1 MIHPSSK
8 ITISQLFIYPI
19 KSLGGIEL
27 QQSLVTSRGL
37 QYDRRFMLVDENY
50 RFVSQREFPEMALLK
65 VYNKQ
70 DELHVYALSNPN
82 DNIKLPLQVESG
94 EEISVTIWDDQCK
107 ALLVDSKADEWF
119 SNKLGKSLRL
129 VYMPDKSERLVDEDY
144 ALHNDLTSFSDGFPI
159 LMIGQS
165 SLDDLNARLEHP
177 VGMDRFRPNIVINGS
192 AAFEEDGYRHIRCG
206 NINLYAVKPCA
217 RCAMTTN
224 NQQTGIAGQEPLKTL
239 SSFRKENNK
248 IYFGQ
253 NLLVGSEGMLHVG
266 DGLNIVDTK
275 LPVVVKS

>member
-1 MIHPSSK
+1 MIHSSSK
-8 ITISQLFIYPI
+8 ICISQLFIYPI
-19 KSLGGIEL
+19 KSLGGIAL

-37 QYDRRFMLVDENY
+37 QHDRRFMLVDENN

-65 VYNKQ
+65 VSIEHNQ
-70 DELHVYALSNPN
+70 LLVYTNANPN

-94 EEISVTIWDDQCK
+94 SEISVAIWDYQCK
-107 ALLVDSKADEWF
+107 ALLVDAKADEWF
-119 SNKLGKSLRL
+119 SSKLGKRLRL
-129 VYMPDKSERLVDEDY
+129 VYMPDYSERLVDEDY

-165 SLDDLNARLEHP
+165 SLDDLNSRLEHP

-192 AAFEEDGYRHIRCG
+192 AAFEEDGYRHIRFG

-217 RCAMTTN
+217 RCSMTTN
-224 NQQTGIAGQEPLKTL
+224 NQQTGVAGQEPLKTL
-239 SSFRKENNK
+239 SSFRKGNNK

-266 DGLNIVDTK
+266 NELNVLDTK